1 MARRAR
7 QDHSGEQGRDARADR
22 AREVGLF
29 RYALIR
35 TAADPALSTRQRGR
49 LVRDLAAREHTGPFG
64 QRVRISRVTIDRW
77 ILVWRR
83 GGFDALLPSA
93 RHAQPRTAAALLEL
107 AAALKREVPARTAA
121 QVRAILLASAGAAP
135 SQRTLQRHFVRLELN
150 TRPDGVAPRAFGRFE
165 AAAPNERWT
174 GDALHGPVVAGRKTY
189 LFAFIDDHSRA
200 LVGYRWGH
208 SEDTVRLEA
217 ALRAGLASRGVPRVV
232 YLDNGSA
239 MVSSQ
244 LLRALAILGITLT
257 HSKPGQPAGRGKIE
271 KFFRTVREQFLVEL
285 AAPGALA
292 AVEDLVRLNEL
303 FAGWVETVYHARV
316 HSETGQKPLERFLA
330 PGPPSLPTA
339 QMLHE
344 AFLWS
349 QRRRVTKT
357 ATISLHGNRYEVD
370 AALVGRTVEVVFDPF
385 DLTTLQ
391 IRYQGRS
398 MGIAVPHR
406 IGRHVHPDA
415 RPELPPAPATPTG
428 IDYLALVAAGHRAE
442 LAARINYT
450 DLPTSHPV
458 EGPAESNKIDH
469 EIDNEIDNEID
480 EGLEAELA
488 SFAALRD
495 QHRRDQHRRPHSHQ
509 VVADGELPGQ
519 LDLTS
524 LTDKPDDHHSN
535 DDSRQEPR

>member
-1 MARRAR
+1 MARRER
-7 QDHSGEQGRDARADR
+7 QDHNGEHGRDARADR

-64 QRVRISRVTIDRW
+64 QRVRVSRVTIDRW
-77 ILVWRR
+77 ILLWRR

-93 RHAQPRTAAALLEL
+93 RYAQPRTAAAVLEL
-107 AAALKREVPARTAA
+107 AAALKREAPARTAA
-121 QVRAILLASAGAAP
+121 QVRAILLAAAGSAP
-135 SQRTLQRHFVRLELN
+135 SQRTLQRLFVRLELN
-150 TRPDGVAPRAFGRFE
+150 TRPDGVAPRVFGRFE

-217 ALRAGLASRGVPRVV
+217 ALRAGLASRGVPRVI

-285 AAPGALA
+285 AVPGALA
-292 AVEDLVRLNEL
+292 AVGDLVRLNEL
-303 FAGWVETVYHARV
+303 FTGWVETVYHQRV
-316 HSETGQKPLERFLA
+316 HSETEQRPLERFLA
-330 PGPPSLPTA
+330 AGPPSLPTA

-349 QRRRVTKT
+349 HRRTVTKT

-415 RPELPPAPATPTG
+415 RPDIAPPPATPTG

-450 DLPTSHPV
+450 DLPTSNPV
-458 EGPAESNKIDH
+458 EDPIEGPVEV
-469 EIDNEIDNEID
+469 D
-480 EGLEAELA
+480 EADERLEAELA
-488 SFAALRD
+488 SFAALHD
-495 QHRRDQHRRPHSHQ
+495 QLRLPHSHRI
-509 VVADGELPGQ
+509 ADGELPGQ
-519 LDLTS
+519 LDPTS
-524 LTDKPDDHHSN
+524 LTDEPDDQPTDDHSN
-535 DDSRQEPR
+535 DDSRQAPR